1 MAEDLGAGLL
11 GDGPR
16 LLDVVEVGGGDLR
29 VVLEDRIEH
38 RQAHERLA
46 EVEDL
51 VAVGH
56 VGGTEYRLSQFAEQ
70 FLGQVHV
77 VFVVGV
83 GLVELEHGE
92 LGVVPGRDAFVTEV
106 AVDLEDLLE
115 TADHQALEV
124 QLRGDAQ
131 EHGHVQRVV
140 MGLERL
146 GRGAAGDGLQH
157 RGLHFEETALAEETA
172 DVGDDLGTHAE
183 GVAGF
188 LVDHQVDVALA
199 VALLGV
205 GQAMVLVRQRTQ
217 RLGQQAHA
225 GHVDVQVAL
234 ARAGQHAFGADDVAQ
249 VPGLDLGQGFFR
261 QGLAVDVDLQ
271 ALAAVLEDDEGTAVE
286 HDPTGHLDRDRC
298 GFQLFLGLVGVL
310 FLQVREVGVAAEVV
324 GEGDGPGFAHGGKFF
339 LALGDQLVFF
349 LLQFVLVELLVAH
362 GLGGSWL
369 GSLACGNG
377 LRNRGEKR
385 SERRPGKAGNG
396 EDTEFTIVKNEQSEP
411 FSNAAWPGAAAL
423 QPLFEAGFEVFV

>member
-1 MAEDLGAGLL
+1 M
-11 GDGPR
+11 
-16 LLDVVEVGGGDLR
+16 
-29 VVLEDRIEH
+29 
-38 RQAHERLA
+38 
-46 EVEDL
+46 
-51 VAVGH
+51 
-56 VGGTEYRLSQFAEQ
+56 
-70 FLGQVHV
+70 
-77 VFVVGV
+77 
-83 GLVELEHGE
+83 
-92 LGVVPGRDAFVTEV
+92 
-106 AVDLEDLLE
+106 
-115 TADHQALEV
+115 
-124 QLRGDAQ
+124 
-131 EHGHVQRVV
+131 
-140 MGLERL
+140 
-146 GRGAAGDGLQH
+146 
-157 RGLHFEETALAEETA
+157 
-172 DVGDDLGTHAE
+172 GDDLGTHAE

-324 GEGDGPGFAHGGKFF
+324 GKAMARASRTAASFSLRWAISLFSSCCSSCWSSCWS
-339 LALGDQLVFF
+339 LM
-349 LLQFVLVELLVAH
+349 VLVV
-362 GLGGSWL
+362 
-369 GSLACGNG
+369 
-377 LRNRGEKR
+377 
-385 SERRPGKAGNG
+385 PG
-396 EDTEFTIVKNEQSEP
+396 
-411 FSNAAWPGAAAL
+411 
-423 QPLFEAGFEVFV
+423 